1 MCLICSFLVFI
12 NVNIPTTKAKNT
24 MALPADSFVESI
36 GVNTH
41 WSYPGVYID
50 KYNDLKAKLGEAG
63 IRYVR
68 DHTQPAS
75 YVRAN
80 DLYESLGIKT
90 IMITGQYKSGPGL
103 HSLDST

>member
-1 MCLICSFLVFI
+1 MI
-12 NVNIPTTKAKNT
+12 NVGISTAEAENTT
-24 MALPADSFVESI
+24 ALPADSFVESI

-68 DHTQPAS
+68 DHTQPALQLILNSATRQQNFKCHTLCAEQHVRFEYCQSS
-75 YVRAN
+75 YH
-80 DLYESLGIKT
+80 
-90 IMITGQYKSGPGL
+90 Q
-103 HSLDST
+103 